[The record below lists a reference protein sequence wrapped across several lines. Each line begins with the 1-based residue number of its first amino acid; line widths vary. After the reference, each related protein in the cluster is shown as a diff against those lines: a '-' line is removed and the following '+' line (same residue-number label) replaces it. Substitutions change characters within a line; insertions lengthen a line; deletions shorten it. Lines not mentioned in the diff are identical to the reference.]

1 MHTANDFAPPAPG
14 AFTVLTLGFDEP
26 YAGLR
31 DLPASS
37 PQLRALLPLTPPEQL
52 RPGESTPLKLLPF
65 CTLIRN
71 EVDHEPTALR
81 PRSLP
86 GGHLRGRRHRRA

>member
-1 MHTANDFAPPAPG
+1 M
-14 AFTVLTLGFDEP
+14 VLTRTGGVYGGMRNE
-26 YAGLR
+26 R
-31 DLPASS
+31 DVRV
-37 PQLRALLPLTPPEQL
+37 LRALLPLTPPEQL

-86 GGHLRGRRHRRA
+86 GGHLRGR

>member
-1 MHTANDFAPPAPG
+1 MHTANDFAPPAPAAPG

-37 PQLRALLPLTPPEQL
+37 PQLRALRPVQPLASLPLGGTTRL
-52 RPGESTPLKLLPF
+52 ALLPA
-65 CTLIRN
+65 CYVKRT
-71 EVDHEPTALR
+71 E
-81 PRSLP
+81 
-86 GGHLRGRRHRRA
+86 